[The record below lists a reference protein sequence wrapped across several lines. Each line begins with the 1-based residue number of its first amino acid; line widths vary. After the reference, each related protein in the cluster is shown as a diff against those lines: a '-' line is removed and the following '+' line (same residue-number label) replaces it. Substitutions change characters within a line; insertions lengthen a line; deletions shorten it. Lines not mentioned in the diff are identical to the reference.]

1 MTANALLLNALLPLV
16 AELSS
21 QLPETERYRRLLAA
35 LRTVLPGDAAALL
48 RCEHGDG
55 GIDWLRPLAIDGLSP
70 DTLGRRFRL
79 SEHPRFAALLT
90 AGQALRFPTDSPL
103 PDPYDGLVA
112 HHTGAP
118 LPVHDCMGCVLQ
130 VDGQPWGL
138 LTLDAL
144 EPGRFAGDAPL
155 AALQAFSNLAAAT
168 VATAARL
175 RQLEQSVHN
184 ERQRAEH
191 FRRHAPVGA
200 PRLLGHSSAMRNLQ
214 RDIATVAASDLAVLV
229 TGETGVGK
237 ELVAQALHAQS
248 NRADQAF
255 VSINCAA
262 LPEQLVESELF
273 GHVRGAFTGAVG
285 ERQGKFEQAHRGT
298 LFLDEVGELPL
309 ATQAKLL
316 RVLQSGQIQ
325 RLGLDRERMVDVR
338 IIAATNQDLA
348 EAVRTGRMRADFY
361 HRLNVYPLQVP
372 PLRAREGDVLV
383 LAGYFL
389 ERTRSQF
396 GLDGLRLEA
405 NAQATLL
412 AHGWPGN
419 VRELEHCI
427 RRAVLH
433 ALRRPRAPGLPAGI
447 AARDL
452 AITPEL
458 IASSASTESMEGL
471 FTTQPV
477 DHEAGS
483 TAPATGLRQ
492 AVAQYERQLL
502 EHALQAHGYR
512 WAPAAR
518 ALQLDR
524 ANLQRLAK
532 RLGLQ
537 PPAQRESAPTI
548 STQLR

>member
-1 MTANALLLNALLPLV
+1 MTASATLLNALLPLV

-21 QLPETERYRRLLAA
+21 QLPESERYRRLLAA

-48 RCEHGDG
+48 RCERSEDGD
-55 GIDWLRPLAIDGLSP
+55 DWLRPLAIDGLSP
-70 DTLGRRFRL
+70 DTLGRRFRVA
-79 SEHPRFAALLT
+79 EHPRFAALLA
-90 AGQALRFPTDSPL
+90 AGQALRFPTDTPL

-130 VDGQPWGL
+130 VDGQAWGL

-144 EPGRFAGDAPL
+144 EPGRFAGAAPL
-155 AALQAFSNLAAAT
+155 EALQAFSNLAAAT

-191 FRRHAPVGA
+191 FRRHTPVA
-200 PRLLGHSSAMRNLQ
+200 TPRLLGHSAAMRALQ

-248 NRADQAF
+248 DRADQAF

-262 LPEQLVESELF
+262 LPDTLVESELF

-285 ERQGKFEQAHRGT
+285 DRQGKFEQAHQGT

-309 ATQAKLL
+309 ITQAKLL

-325 RLGLDRERMVDVR
+325 RLGLDRERTVDVR

-348 EAVRTGRMRADFY
+348 AAVRAGRMRADFY
-361 HRLNVYPLQVP
+361 HRLSVYPLQVP

-405 NAQATLL
+405 DAQAALL
-412 AHGWPGN
+412 AHRWPGN
-419 VRELEHCI
+419 VRELEHAV

-433 ALRRPRAPGLPAGI
+433 ALRRPRTPGQLLGI
-447 AARDL
+447 VARDFVL
-452 AITPEL
+452 TPSS
-458 IASSASTESMEGL
+458 IADSADTERAAGL
-471 FTTQPV
+471 FDPQTP
-477 DHEAGS
+477 
-483 TAPATGLRQ
+483 APPAAGLRE
-492 AVAQYERQLL
+492 AVAQYERQLVQQ
-502 EHALQAHGYR
+502 ALQAHGHR

-518 ALQLDR
+518 ALQMDR

-532 RLGLQ
+532 RLGLLTPSATT
-537 PPAQRESAPTI
+537 PPAAAS
-548 STQLR
+548 